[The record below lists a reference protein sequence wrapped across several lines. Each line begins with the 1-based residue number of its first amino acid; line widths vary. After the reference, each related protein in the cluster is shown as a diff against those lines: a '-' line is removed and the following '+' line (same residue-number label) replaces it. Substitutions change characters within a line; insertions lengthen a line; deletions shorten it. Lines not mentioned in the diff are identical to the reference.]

1 MNKRRKTR
9 WLLGA
14 GSAICLVA
22 WLAFAVGMVMD
33 LGLAALFA
41 LATVAAVLT
50 EGLLWLAAAL
60 LGMRAFQARRYLWE
74 RVREWI
80 GGPPAADQTFPR
92 KRTDPNQRP
101 GGTS

>member
-14 GSAICLVA
+14 GSAICLMA
-22 WLAFAVGMVMD
+22 WLAFTVGMVLD
-33 LGLAALFA
+33 LGFAALFV

-50 EGLLWLAAAL
+50 EGLLWLAAVL
-60 LGMRAFQARRYLWE
+60 LGVRAFQTRRYLWE

-80 GGPPAADQTFPR
+80 GGPSAADQTFPR
-92 KRTDPNQRP
+92 KRTDPYQRP